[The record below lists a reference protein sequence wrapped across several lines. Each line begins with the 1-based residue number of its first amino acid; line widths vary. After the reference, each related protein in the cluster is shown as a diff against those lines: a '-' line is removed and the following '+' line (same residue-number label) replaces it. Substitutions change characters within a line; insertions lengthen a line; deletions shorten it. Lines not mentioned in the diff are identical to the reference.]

1 MGFQNVLSGSTAGGG
16 IEITPE
22 FRRALFLLEGGDS
35 NLFIT
40 GKAGTGKSTLLRH
53 FRATTYKN
61 VAVIAPTG
69 VAALNVKGQTIHSF
83 FRFRPDITPDTVRR
97 LSRFGSSMYR
107 KIDTIVIDEI
117 SMVRADLLDCMDR
130 FMRLNGR
137 DASKPFGGCQIVM
150 IGDLYQLPPV
160 VTRDESEIFNG
171 HYKSPYFFDS
181 RVFPELD
188 ARFIELTKHYR
199 QTESTFI
206 ALLNAIRSNTITQA
220 EIDAINS
227 RYDPGIIP
235 DDKSYVTLTTTN
247 ASADRLNSERLS
259 QITETEHVY
268 NASFAG
274 EFEKKVL
281 PVDEVLHLKKGAQVM
296 LLNNDSEGRW
306 VNGTIGRIRSISESG
321 NGNDTVYV
329 ELPDGRGVAIEPHTW
344 EIFKFS
350 LDDAHGKLVAKRT
363 GSFSQYPIMLAWAVT
378 IHKSQGK
385 TFDRVIIDIG
395 HGTFA
400 HGQLYVA
407 MSRCTTLNG
416 IVLRKKVER
425 RHILMDERIVEFMA
439 KCERLEA
446 EKDSAAEPA
455 PHSINDA
462 AH

>member
-1 MGFQNVLSGSTAGGG
+1 MGFQNVLSGGTAGD
-16 IEITPE
+16 IEINPE
-22 FRRALFLLEGGDS
+22 FRHALSLLEGSDS
-35 NLFIT
+35 NMFVT

-83 FRFRPDITPDTVRR
+83 FRFRPDITPDTVRG
-97 LSRFGSSMYR
+97 LSRFGSAMYR

-117 SMVRADLLDCMDR
+117 SMVRADLFDCIDR
-130 FMRLNGR
+130 FMRMNGR
-137 DASKPFGGCQIVM
+137 DVSRPFGGCQIVM

-160 VTRDESEIFNG
+160 VTRDESEIFDG

-181 RVFPELD
+181 QIFPELD
-188 ARFIELTKHYR
+188 VKFIELTKHYR
-199 QTESTFI
+199 QTESAFI
-206 ALLNAIRSNTITQA
+206 SLLNAIRSNTITQA
-220 EIDAINS
+220 QIDTINS
-227 RYDPGIIP
+227 RYNPVAIP

-259 QITETEHVY
+259 QIPEKEQVY

-274 EFEKKVL
+274 EFDKKVL
-281 PVDEVLHLKKGAQVM
+281 PADEVLHIKKGAQVM
-296 LLNNDSEGRW
+296 LLNNDSDGRW
-306 VNGTIGRIRSISESG
+306 VNGTIGRISSISYSDD
-321 NGNDTVYV
+321 GNDTIYV
-329 ELPDGRGVAIEPHTW
+329 ELPGQRGVAIEPHTW

-363 GSFSQYPIMLAWAVT
+363 GSFSQYPLTLAWAVT

-385 TFDRVIIDIG
+385 TFERVIIDIG

-407 MSRCTTLNG
+407 MSRCTTLDG
-416 IVLRKKVER
+416 IILRKKIER
-425 RHILMDERIVEFMA
+425 KHILMDERIVEFMS
-439 KCERLEA
+439 KCARIEA
-446 EKDSAAEPA
+446 ERISTTEPFM
-455 PHSINDA
+455 HGVDETL
-462 AH
+462 H